1 LLSESPLKRLIA
13 HQEAAMTRIIL
24 KHLSGSRAGQA
35 SEFPLT
41 QYKEITLG
49 RDPNSAVSYD
59 PEKDDLVGRYHA
71 KITPDAVLPGQFTI
85 TDLNSRNGTFVNKQ
99 RIIGSARVTP
109 GDVIQLG
116 AGGPEMT
123 FDVSPRPAQYLQP
136 TREAAAAGAAGPS
149 ATIPFP
155 PPTTDRAA
163 DIYSTTPSN
172 GVKTGPQPQPFN
184 APSTNTAPRPFN
196 APSTNAPL
204 PRAGGVGQ
212 ATVERMISQTRR
224 DMGKLVLFGGGAL
237 VLVLVLAAWKFW
249 PTAPA
254 AMTIVSAGDP
264 NVLTPGQVAE
274 KYSSAVVSI
283 DVRWKLINTNTG
295 RQIFHVYVP
304 NRWKGKDGQE
314 RPIINDGRREVATYI
329 VLDDGT
335 YEPTLGDSG
344 GTHAIGGGG
353 SGSGFVV
360 SSDGFILTARHV
372 GAGWMTRY
380 EYPNDASPGVI
391 WTQGPQGWTLRTN
404 AETGMPATYRIPT
417 NWAPSESRQFG
428 RNGYRWAVEGRLDY
442 LNVTFPQNKTSIPAK
457 LARVSDRH
465 DVAML
470 KIDMPE
476 AVPKTELNDNYDTIK
491 VGAPI
496 TVLGYPAASPIS
508 YGLVNSMDVF
518 NRETQVRVVPD
529 PSLTTGNIG
538 RVLRSKDS
546 ASATGKDTTKND
558 FGDAYQLTANPGA
571 GNSGGPVF
579 DDHGHVIG
587 IYYAGRAIGV
597 GGAQGHVSFAVPIR
611 FARELMTTTP
621 K

>member
-1 LLSESPLKRLIA
+1 
-13 HQEAAMTRIIL
+13 MTRIIL
-24 KHLSGSRAGQA
+24 KHLSGSRAGQT
-35 SEFPLT
+35 SEFPVD
-41 QYKEITLG
+41 QHGEITLG
-49 RDPNSAVSYD
+49 RDPNSAIAYD

-71 KITPDAVLPGQFTI
+71 KIAPDTALPGQFTV
-85 TDLNSRNGTFVNKQ
+85 TDLNSRNGTFINKQ

-116 AGGPEMT
+116 AGGPELC

-136 TREAAAAGAAGPS
+136 TREAAVAGVGPS
-149 ATIPFP
+149 STIPFP
-155 PPTTDRAA
+155 PPTTDRSAVA
-163 DIYSTTPSN
+163 DAFSTNPTN
-172 GVKTGPQPQPFN
+172 GFKPNARPPIDVPPQPQP
-184 APSTNTAPRPFN
+184 APPLNVFSV
-196 APSTNAPL
+196 PSTNATPL
-204 PRAGGVGQ
+204 PARVNGVGQ

-224 DMGKLVLFGGGAL
+224 DMGKLMLFGGGAL
-237 VLVLVLAAWKFW
+237 MLLLAVAAWKFW

-254 AMTIVSAGDP
+254 AASLILPGDP

-274 KYSSAVVSI
+274 KYSSAVVSF

-295 RQIFHVYVP
+295 RQVFHVYVP

-329 VLDDGT
+329 VLDGGV
-335 YEPTLGDSG
+335 YEPTLDDRSG
-344 GTHAIGGGG
+344 SHAIGGGG

-372 GAGWMTRY
+372 AAGWMSRY
-380 EYPNDASPGVI
+380 QYPSVASPGVV
-391 WTQGPQGWTLRTN
+391 WTQGPSGWTLRTN
-404 AETGMPATYRIPT
+404 PETGMPVTYSIPT
-417 NWAPSESRQFG
+417 TWAPSETRQFG
-428 RNGYRWAVEGRLDY
+428 RDGYRWAVEGRLDY

-457 LARVSDRH
+457 VARVSDRH
-465 DVAML
+465 DVAMV

-491 VGAPI
+491 VGDPI

-508 YGLVNSMDVF
+508 WGLVSSMDAF
-518 NRETQVRVVPD
+518 NRETQMRVIPD

-546 ASATGKDTTKND
+546 SGATGKDKTTNEI
-558 FGDAYQLTANPGA
+558 GDAYQVTANPGA

-579 DDHGHVIG
+579 DDHGRVIG
-587 IYYAGRAIGV
+587 IYYAGRSVGA
-597 GGAQGHVSFAVPIR
+597 GGALGQVSFAVPIR